1 MDSNLSAIS
10 VYWIDSN
17 NMNKHNPLY
26 LSPVAL
32 SDNNTRYTCF
42 IRIHQNP
49 NSCITQNKS
58 ITITIKSNEYCIC
71 FHRIGI
77 VQFAFPSDTFVDTIT
92 IFPTIFIIGTPG
104 TIACEIH
111 LNTEIGPGIS
121 SLLVE
126 WYHNNNSISNNTLSY
141 TISSLT
147 SNFTKQLSRILEI
160 SQVEARHSGKYACVA
175 SIGEENQKMSSEDIC
190 VNCM

>member
-1 MDSNLSAIS
+1 M
-10 VYWIDSN
+10 
-17 NMNKHNPLY
+17 
-26 LSPVAL
+26 
-32 SDNNTRYTCF
+32 
-42 IRIHQNP
+42 
-49 NSCITQNKS
+49 
-58 ITITIKSNEYCIC
+58 
-71 FHRIGI
+71 I
-77 VQFAFPSDTFVDTIT
+77 VQFAFPSDTFVDMIT

-104 TIACEIH
+104 MIACEIN

-141 TISSLT
+141 IMSSST
-147 SNFTKQLSRILEI
+147 RNFTKQFRRILEI
-160 SQVEARHSGKYACVA
+160 SQVEARHSGKYTCVA